1 MNWSSTH
8 VVLLR
13 ISKLSINVKN
23 LWWIVDVQSRCPLCR
38 SSTYC
43 CMVPTNLTR
52 FWVHREYRSLL
63 STSRTFF
70 ECFNTGYTFSPVFWE
85 IKIKT
90 HYKGEFGC
98 IIFLYIYFAIFFLFL
113 TFTWVYM
120 SLHGITYHSERIIGV
135 FCNRRGG
142 LQTRRLDQFGLCNR
156 LGKAFCT
163 RNCCPS
169 RQGITET

>member
-98 IIFLYIYFAIFFLFL
+98 IIFLYIYFAIFFLLFNFYMGL
-113 TFTWVYM
+113 HEFTWHHISFWTNYW
-120 SLHGITYHSERIIGV
+120 
-135 FCNRRGG
+135 RRG
-142 LQTRRLDQFGLCNR
+142 LQTGRLDQFGLCNG
-156 LGKAFCT
+156 LGTAFRT
-163 RNCCPS
+163 GNPCPS
-169 RQGITET
+169 WQGITET